1 MSLSTLSSHLV
12 VVEIN
17 AKLLSSKAL
26 CTFAMMYGNVIGG
39 VPILD
44 SAKDDIGD
52 LCEEVRQQHR
62 LGNSCLQNQQASL
75 ANHLGRKG
83 RKG

>member
-1 MSLSTLSSHLV
+1 
-12 VVEIN
+12 
-17 AKLLSSKAL
+17 
-26 CTFAMMYGNVIGG
+26 MYGNVIGG

-52 LCEEVRQQHR
+52 LCEEVGQQHR